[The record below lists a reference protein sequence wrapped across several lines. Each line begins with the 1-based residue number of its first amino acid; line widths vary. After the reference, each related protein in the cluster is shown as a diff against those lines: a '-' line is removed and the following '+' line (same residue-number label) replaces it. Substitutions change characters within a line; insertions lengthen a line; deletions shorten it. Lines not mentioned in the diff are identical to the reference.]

1 MAGEMFDQPSRAP
14 EAPEDVAALS
24 AWIDA
29 QLGRTLTLVALTRPD
44 STAILDGWR
53 EQLPAFPRVRLL
65 VDVVG
70 PDTSIPDALA
80 RAVQH
85 DPDALLICDA
95 GGDTEDARRWRSAI
109 LDVAEGRNLFER
121 MLIALCAGGMTRAI
135 ARKLSF
141 EDGYATDQPF
151 ARALA
156 IIARETLTRETF
168 RRYGSSPPCYL

>member
-14 EAPEDVAALS
+14 KPPTDVAALN

-44 STAILDGWR
+44 SAAILDGWR
-53 EQLPAFPRVRLL
+53 EQLPDFPHVQLL
-65 VDVVG
+65 MDVVG
-70 PDTSIPDALA
+70 SDASIPDALD
-80 RAVQH
+80 RAAQTG
-85 DPDALLICDA
+85 PDALLICDS
-95 GGDTEDARRWRSAI
+95 GDSEDARRWRTSV

-121 MLIALCAGGMTRAI
+121 MLIAMCGAGMTRAI

-151 ARALA
+151 AQALA